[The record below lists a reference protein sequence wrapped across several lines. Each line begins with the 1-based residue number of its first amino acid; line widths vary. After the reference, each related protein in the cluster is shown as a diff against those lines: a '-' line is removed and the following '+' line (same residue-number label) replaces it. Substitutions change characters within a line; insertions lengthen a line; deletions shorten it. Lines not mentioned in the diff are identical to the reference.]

1 MSTENKTPEA
11 SELPPV
17 QQPELIPE
25 PGPPGLEKNGYRQAR
40 TDIESKDDVSLVEN
54 FIGSIYGEAKRIDS
68 TNIGDSKFTQ
78 GLKFNAQQ
86 EIVNLR
92 RSVGGQ
98 HQQQPQQQLQS
109 PQNVSQNVP
118 PSLPPVSLPPVP
130 MSPQQQL
137 TQAPQPTGDS
147 LILKHEIDQLK
158 EQVKDIKKLYD
169 EFFKLK
175 QVKGH
180 WTVIVDSKGTKT
192 TSIAKT
198 WNVINKQLKNKSK
211 QIIIK
216 YIEDE

>member
-1 MSTENKTPEA
+1 
-11 SELPPV
+11 
-17 QQPELIPE
+17 
-25 PGPPGLEKNGYRQAR
+25 
-40 TDIESKDDVSLVEN
+40 
-54 FIGSIYGEAKRIDS
+54 
-68 TNIGDSKFTQ
+68 
-78 GLKFNAQQ
+78 
-86 EIVNLR
+86 
-92 RSVGGQ
+92 
-98 HQQQPQQQLQS
+98 
-109 PQNVSQNVP
+109 
-118 PSLPPVSLPPVP
+118 

-180 WTVIVDSKGTKT
+180 WTVIVDSKETKT

>member
-1 MSTENKTPEA
+1 MSTENKTPDA
-11 SELPPV
+11 TGLPPA

-25 PGPPGLEKNGYRQAR
+25 PGPASLEKNGYKQAR
-40 TDIESKDDVSLVEN
+40 TDIESRDDVSLVEN

-68 TNIGDSKFTQ
+68 SNIGESQFTK
-78 GLKFNAQQ
+78 GLKFDAQK

-92 RSVGGQ
+92 RSVSNPSASIQ
-98 HQQQPQQQLQS
+98 HQQPQPQQLVQNPAPLPEPVPLPPHQQVLHS
-109 PQNVSQNVP
+109 PQP
-118 PSLPPVSLPPVP
+118 H
-130 MSPQQQL
+130 
-137 TQAPQPTGDS
+137 GDS

-158 EQVKDIKKLYD
+158 IQLKDVKKLYD

-180 WTVIVDSKGTKT
+180 WTVIVDSKETKT